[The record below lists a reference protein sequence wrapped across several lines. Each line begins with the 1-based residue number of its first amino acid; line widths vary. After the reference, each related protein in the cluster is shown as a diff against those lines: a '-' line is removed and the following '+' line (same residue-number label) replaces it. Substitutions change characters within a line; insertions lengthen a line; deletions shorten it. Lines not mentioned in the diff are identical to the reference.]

1 MQLWQ
6 GSNSV
11 ASVKIVGKSIYI
23 KRLVH
28 FVDIL
33 DRTEGGIFMTNYLI
47 KSVFFI
53 LLVTLSVQSAA
64 ALRQYTAKVENS
76 QWQLKD
82 DSRLQCTL
90 SHQLPGYG
98 EAMFSSFASKQL
110 NMEFEL
116 DMLRLPK
123 SFGVAAVYSVPPKW
137 MPGQVQRSIADMTIR
152 KQYNG
157 DLPEQAA
164 WTMLT
169 ELEKGFWPTIYY
181 QDWYNQYDKVAVGLN
196 ASNFAIPYQQFA
208 QCVAN
213 LLPFSF
219 QDIAYT
225 VLTYQFNNTELTKYS
240 QRRLAMIGDYLKE
253 DTDLELVLLDGYT
266 DSFGGRAINKEI
278 SIKRAVKIKEFFS
291 SMGVAPE
298 RIDITGHGER
308 RHVAPNTNESTRAKN
323 RRVVIRMSKP

>member
-1 MQLWQ
+1 MFNKIIKTILCATLVILAA
-6 GSNSV
+6 NS
-11 ASVKIVGKSIYI
+11 S
-23 KRLVH
+23 
-28 FVDIL
+28 
-33 DRTEGGIFMTNYLI
+33 
-47 KSVFFI
+47 
-53 LLVTLSVQSAA
+53 A
-64 ALRQYTAKVENS
+64 ALRQYSAKVENS
-76 QWQLKD
+76 DWRLKD
-82 DSRLQCTL
+82 ETRLLCTL
-90 SHQLPGYG
+90 SHRLPGYG

-196 ASNFAIPYQQFA
+196 ASNFALPYAQFA
-208 QCVAN
+208 ECVAN
-213 LLPFSF
+213 LLPYSF
-219 QDIAYT
+219 QDISYT
-225 VLTYQFNNTELTKYS
+225 VLNYQFNNTKLTKYS
-240 QRRLAMIGDYLKE
+240 QKRLAMIGEYLKE

-266 DSFGGRAINKEI
+266 DSYGGRAINKEI
-278 SIKRAVKIKEFFS
+278 SISRAVEIKTFFS

-308 RHVAPNTNESTRAKN
+308 RHVSPNTNESTRAKN

>member
-1 MQLWQ
+1 MINTML
-6 GSNSV
+6 
-11 ASVKIVGKSIYI
+11 KSM
-23 KRLVH
+23 LCAT
-28 FVDIL
+28 FV
-33 DRTEGGIFMTNYLI
+33 
-47 KSVFFI
+47 
-53 LLVTLSVQSAA
+53 LLSANSAA

-76 QWQLKD
+76 AWQLKD
-82 DSRLQCTL
+82 ESRLLCTL
-90 SHQLPGYG
+90 SHKLPGYG

-123 SFGVAAVYSVPPKW
+123 SYGVAAVYSVPPKW
-137 MPGQVQRSIADMTIR
+137 MPGQVQRTIADMTIR

-181 QDWYNQYDKVAVGLN
+181 QDWYNQYDRVAVGLN
-196 ASNFAIPYQQFA
+196 ASNFAVPYEHFA
-208 QCVAN
+208 ECVAN
-213 LLPFSF
+213 LLPYSF

-225 VLTYQFNNTELTKYS
+225 VLTYQFNDTKLTKYS
-240 QRRLAMIGDYLKE
+240 QKRLAMIGEYLKE

-266 DSFGGRAINKEI
+266 DSYGGRAINKQI
-278 SIKRAVKIKEFFS
+278 SVRRAVEIKTFFS
-291 SMGVAPE
+291 SMGVSPE
-298 RIDITGHGER
+298 RIEITGHGER
-308 RHVAPNTNESTRAKN
+308 RHSAPNTNESTRAKN

>member
-1 MQLWQ
+1 MFNKMLK
-6 GSNSV
+6 N
-11 ASVKIVGKSIYI
+11 
-23 KRLVH
+23 
-28 FVDIL
+28 IL
-33 DRTEGGIFMTNYLI
+33 C
-47 KSVFFI
+47 
-53 LLVTLSVQSAA
+53 VTLVSLSVNSAA

-76 QWQLKD
+76 DWQLKD
-82 DSRLQCTL
+82 ETRLQCTL
-90 SHQLPGYG
+90 SHKLPGYG

-123 SFGVAAVYSVPPKW
+123 SYGVAAVYSVPPKW
-137 MPGQVQRSIADMTIR
+137 MPGQVQRTIADMTIR

-164 WTMLT
+164 WTMLS

-196 ASNFAIPYQQFA
+196 ASNFALPYTQFA
-208 QCVAN
+208 ECVAN

-225 VLTYQFNNTELTKYS
+225 VLNYQFNNTKLTKYS
-240 QRRLAMIGDYLKE
+240 QKRLAMIGEYLKE

-266 DSFGGRAINKEI
+266 DSYGGREINKQI
-278 SIKRAVKIKEFFS
+278 SVRRAVEIKAFFS

-298 RIDITGHGER
+298 RIEITGHGER
-308 RHVAPNTNESTRAKN
+308 RHASPNINESTRAKN

>member
-1 MQLWQ
+1 MTNTML
-6 GSNSV
+6 
-11 ASVKIVGKSIYI
+11 KSILCAT
-23 KRLVH
+23 LV
-28 FVDIL
+28 L
-33 DRTEGGIFMTNYLI
+33 
-47 KSVFFI
+47 
-53 LLVTLSVQSAA
+53 LSVNSAA

-76 QWQLKD
+76 AWQLKD
-82 DSRLQCTL
+82 ESRLLCTL
-90 SHQLPGYG
+90 SHKLPGYG

-123 SFGVAAVYSVPPKW
+123 SYGVAAVYSVPPKW
-137 MPGQVQRSIADMTIR
+137 MPGQVQRTIADMTIR

-181 QDWYNQYDKVAVGLN
+181 QDWYNQYDRVAVGLN
-196 ASNFAIPYQQFA
+196 ASNFALPYEDFA
-208 QCVAN
+208 ECVAN
-213 LLPFSF
+213 LLPYSF

-240 QRRLAMIGDYLKE
+240 QKRLAMIGEYLKE

-266 DSFGGRAINKEI
+266 DSYGGRAINKQV
-278 SIKRAVKIKEFFS
+278 SVRRAVEIKAFFS
-291 SMGVAPE
+291 SMGVAPQ
-298 RIDITGHGER
+298 RIEITGHGER
-308 RHVAPNTNESTRAKN
+308 RHSAPNTNESSRAQN

>member
-1 MQLWQ
+1 MFNKML
-6 GSNSV
+6 
-11 ASVKIVGKSIYI
+11 KTILCSI
-23 KRLVH
+23 LV
-28 FVDIL
+28 V
-33 DRTEGGIFMTNYLI
+33 
-47 KSVFFI
+47 
-53 LLVTLSVQSAA
+53 LSANSAA

-76 QWQLKD
+76 DWRLKD
-82 DSRLQCTL
+82 ETRLQCTL
-90 SHQLPGYG
+90 SHKLPGYG

-123 SFGVAAVYSVPPKW
+123 SYGVAAVYSVPPKW
-137 MPGQVQRSIADMTIR
+137 MPGQVQRTIADMTIR

-181 QDWYNQYDKVAVGLN
+181 QDWYNQYDKIAVGLN
-196 ASNFAIPYQQFA
+196 ASNFALPYAKFA
-208 QCVAN
+208 ECVAN
-213 LLPFSF
+213 LLPYSF

-225 VLTYQFNNTELTKYS
+225 VLNYQFNNTKLTKYS
-240 QRRLAMIGDYLKE
+240 QKRLAMIGEYLKE

-266 DSFGGRAINKEI
+266 DSFGGRATNKQI
-278 SIKRAVKIKEFFS
+278 SIRRAVEIKAFFS

-298 RIDITGHGER
+298 RIEITGHGER
-308 RHVAPNTNESTRAKN
+308 RHASPNTNESTRAKN

>member
-1 MQLWQ
+1 MF
-6 GSNSV
+6 N
-11 ASVKIVGKSIYI
+11 KIIPSI
-23 KRLVH
+23 LCVS
-28 FVDIL
+28 FVL
-33 DRTEGGIFMTNYLI
+33 
-47 KSVFFI
+47 
-53 LLVTLSVQSAA
+53 LSVNTAA

-76 QWQLKD
+76 DWQLKD
-82 DSRLQCTL
+82 KSRLQCTL
-90 SHQLPGYG
+90 SHKLPSYG

-123 SFGVAAVYSVPPKW
+123 SYGVAAVYSVPPKW
-137 MPGQVQRSIADMTIR
+137 MPGQVQRTIADMTIR

-164 WTMLT
+164 WTMLS

-196 ASNFAIPYQQFA
+196 ASNFAVPYQMFA
-208 QCVAN
+208 ECVAN
-213 LLPFSF
+213 LLPYSF

-225 VLTYQFNNTELTKYS
+225 VLTYQFNNTKLTKYS
-240 QRRLAMIGDYLKE
+240 QKRLAMIGEYLKE

-266 DSFGGRAINKEI
+266 DSYGGRAINKQISVRRAIEI
-278 SIKRAVKIKEFFS
+278 KSFFS
-291 SMGVAPE
+291 SLGVAPE
-298 RIDITGHGER
+298 RIEITGHGER
-308 RHVAPNTNESTRAKN
+308 RHASPNTNESSRAKN

>member
-1 MQLWQ
+1 MFNKMLK
-6 GSNSV
+6 N
-11 ASVKIVGKSIYI
+11 
-23 KRLVH
+23 
-28 FVDIL
+28 IL
-33 DRTEGGIFMTNYLI
+33 C
-47 KSVFFI
+47 
-53 LLVTLSVQSAA
+53 VTLVSLSVNSAA

-76 QWQLKD
+76 DWQLKD
-82 DSRLQCTL
+82 ETRLQCTL
-90 SHQLPGYG
+90 SHKLPGYG

-123 SFGVAAVYSVPPKW
+123 SYGVAAVYSVPPKW
-137 MPGQVQRSIADMTIR
+137 MPGQVQRTIADMTIR

-164 WTMLT
+164 WTMLS

-196 ASNFAIPYQQFA
+196 ASNFALPYTQFA
-208 QCVAN
+208 ECVAN
-213 LLPFSF
+213 LLPYSF

-225 VLTYQFNNTELTKYS
+225 VLNYQFNNTKLTKYS
-240 QRRLAMIGDYLKE
+240 QKRLAMIGEYLKE

-266 DSFGGRAINKEI
+266 DSYGSREINKQI
-278 SIKRAVKIKEFFS
+278 SVRRAVEIKAFFS

-298 RIDITGHGER
+298 RIEITGHGER
-308 RHVAPNTNESTRAKN
+308 RHASPNINESTRAKN

>member
-1 MQLWQ
+1 MMNKML
-6 GSNSV
+6 
-11 ASVKIVGKSIYI
+11 KSILCAI
-23 KRLVH
+23 LV
-28 FVDIL
+28 
-33 DRTEGGIFMTNYLI
+33 
-47 KSVFFI
+47 S
-53 LLVTLSVQSAA
+53 LSVNSAA

-76 QWQLKD
+76 DWQLKD
-82 DSRLQCTL
+82 ETRLQCTL
-90 SHQLPGYG
+90 SHKLPGYG

-123 SFGVAAVYSVPPKW
+123 SYGVAAVYSVPPKW
-137 MPGQVQRSIADMTIR
+137 MPGQVQRTIADMTIR

-164 WTMLT
+164 WTMLS

-196 ASNFAIPYQQFA
+196 ASNFAVPYTQFA
-208 QCVAN
+208 ECVAN
-213 LLPFSF
+213 LLPYSF

-225 VLTYQFNNTELTKYS
+225 VLNYQFNNTKLTKYS
-240 QRRLAMIGDYLKE
+240 QKRLAMIGEYLKE

-266 DSFGGRAINKEI
+266 DSYGGREINKQI
-278 SIKRAVKIKEFFS
+278 SVRRAVEIKAFFS

-298 RIDITGHGER
+298 RIEITGHGER
-308 RHVAPNTNESTRAKN
+308 RHVSPNTNESTRAKN

>member
-1 MQLWQ
+1 M
-6 GSNSV
+6 SN
-11 ASVKIVGKSIYI
+11 KIIKSII
-23 KRLVH
+23 CA
-28 FVDIL
+28 
-33 DRTEGGIFMTNYLI
+33 
-47 KSVFFI
+47 
-53 LLVTLSVQSAA
+53 TLMFLSANSTA

-76 QWQLKD
+76 TWQLKD
-82 DSRLQCTL
+82 ESRLLCTL
-90 SHQLPGYG
+90 SHTLPGYG

-123 SFGVAAVYSVPPKW
+123 SYGVAAVYSVPPKW
-137 MPGQVQRSIADMTIR
+137 MPGQVQRAIADMTIR

-196 ASNFAIPYQQFA
+196 ASNFAVPYKQFA
-208 QCVAN
+208 ECVAN
-213 LLPFSF
+213 LLPYSF

-225 VLTYQFNNTELTKYS
+225 VLTYQFNNTNLNKYS
-240 QRRLAMIGDYLKE
+240 QKRLAMIGEYLKE
-253 DTDLELVLLDGYT
+253 DTDLELVLVDGYT
-266 DSFGGRAINKEI
+266 DSFGGRAINKQI
-278 SIKRAVKIKEFFS
+278 SIRRAVEIKAFFS

-298 RIDITGHGER
+298 RIEITGHGER
-308 RHVAPNTNESTRAKN
+308 RHVSPNTNETTRANN